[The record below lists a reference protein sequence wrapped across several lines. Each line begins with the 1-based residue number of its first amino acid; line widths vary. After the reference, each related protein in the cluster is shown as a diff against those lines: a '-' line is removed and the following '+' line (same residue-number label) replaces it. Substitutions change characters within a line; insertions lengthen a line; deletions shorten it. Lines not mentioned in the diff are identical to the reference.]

1 MQNPFGCG
9 AVGAVCEL
17 ALFCDA
23 LLTAAVETADANMKM
38 PANARV
44 LSIGFS
50 CGVVGADDA
59 RLSTRRTVE
68 QRHPAFTQGP
78 HRPENPCLCG

>member
-1 MQNPFGCG
+1 ML
-9 AVGAVCEL
+9 V
-17 ALFCDA
+17 
-23 LLTAAVETADANMKM
+23 TAAVETADANMKM

-68 QRHPAFTQGP
+68 QRHLPFRQGP
-78 HRPENPCLCG
+78 HRLENPFLCG